1 MPEIPFRTNVV
12 IVREIPKY
20 NGSDTVFFVYFFFCF
35 VRSVLLLNLFLLF
48 VVCFCIHPAYPC
60 QKSGFSYGFLVVPI
74 LFIILVSVLC
84 GGLFVLPHDFLSY
97 FFFYVNFDLLFIFV
111 LCLLSHHI
119 EEFWK
124 MVIPIIGCYM
134 QLQWPNSTL
143 RYSIFS
149 IH

>member
-1 MPEIPFRTNVV
+1 
-12 IVREIPKY
+12 
-20 NGSDTVFFVYFFFCF
+20 

-97 FFFYVNFDLLFIFV
+97 FFFMLILICFLSSSYVF
-111 LCLLSHHI
+111 CLI
-119 EEFWK
+119 
-124 MVIPIIGCYM
+124 
-134 QLQWPNSTL
+134 TL
-143 RYSIFS
+143 KSS
-149 IH
+149 EKW